1 MSTGTKEEKEKTHPL
16 KTAWNIITWV
26 LIGAV
31 IVMAMGLV
39 GIRIFGLRPFAVL
52 SGSMEPTYKTG
63 SIVYVKKVDY
73 HDLTLGDPIT
83 FMLDEETVATHRIV
97 EVLPDPDD
105 PEVIRYRTKG
115 DANEAV
121 DGGLVHYLNVLGKP
135 VFTIPYLGYV
145 SNYIQHPPG
154 TYIVIAACAILI
166 LLAFLPD
173 LLDDEKDEVKKKKK
187 PCDEEKQENNK

>member
-16 KTAWNIITWV
+16 KTVWNIIAWV

-73 HDLTLGDPIT
+73 HDLTAGDPIT
-83 FMLDEETVATHRIV
+83 FMLDEEIVATHRIV

-121 DGGLVHYLNVLGKP
+121 DGGLVHYLNVIGTP

-173 LLDDEKDEVKKKKK
+173 LLDDEKDEGKKKKK